1 VDAKCVDAKQRATE
15 LVAEVRGVAAT
26 AQGWTRLLLERCASF
41 VEKQA
46 IVIELARQ
54 VQDCADHASNA
65 CVGWCA
71 ECRLGVQSRDLFE
84 VALEGLETGPNGRA

>member
-1 VDAKCVDAKQRATE
+1 MDAKQRTTE
-15 LVAEVRGVAAT
+15 LVAEARGVAAT
-26 AQGWTRLLLERCASF
+26 AQGWTRLLLERCASII
-41 VEKQA
+41 EKQA

-65 CVGWCA
+65 CVDRCV

-84 VALEGLETGPNGRA
+84 VALEGLEAQPNGRG